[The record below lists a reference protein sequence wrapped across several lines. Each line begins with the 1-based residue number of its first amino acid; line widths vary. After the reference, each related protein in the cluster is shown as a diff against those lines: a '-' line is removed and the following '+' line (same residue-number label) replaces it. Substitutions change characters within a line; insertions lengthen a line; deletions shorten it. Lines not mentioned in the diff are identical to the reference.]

1 MSERRRFSSE
11 EKVMI
16 LREHLD
22 NNVKVSELAAKYKVH
37 PNMILRWKKEL
48 FEGALDVFSQKR
60 KKDGQDA
67 KAQKLEDKI
76 KKMQEVITELTT
88 DNLEL
93 RKKYNGEI

>member
-22 NNVKVSELAAKYKVH
+22 NNVKVSDLAAKYKVH

-48 FEGALDVFSQKR
+48 FEGALDVFSQKH
-60 KKDGQDA
+60 KKNGQDA

>member
-22 NNVKVSELAAKYKVH
+22 NNVKVSDLAAKYKVH

-48 FEGALDVFSQKR
+48 FEGAPDVFSQKH
-60 KKDGQDA
+60 KKNGQDA

>member
-1 MSERRRFSSE
+1 
-11 EKVMI
+11 MI

-22 NNVKVSELAAKYKVH
+22 NNVKVSDLAAKYKVH

-48 FEGALDVFSQKR
+48 FEGALDVFSQKH
-60 KKDGQDA
+60 KKNGQDA
-67 KAQKLEDKI
+67 KAHKLEDKI

>member
-1 MSERRRFSSE
+1 
-11 EKVMI
+11 MI

-22 NNVKVSELAAKYKVH
+22 NNVKVSDLAAKYNVH

-48 FEGALDVFSQKR
+48 LEGALDVFSQKH

-67 KAQKLEDKI
+67 KARKLEDKI